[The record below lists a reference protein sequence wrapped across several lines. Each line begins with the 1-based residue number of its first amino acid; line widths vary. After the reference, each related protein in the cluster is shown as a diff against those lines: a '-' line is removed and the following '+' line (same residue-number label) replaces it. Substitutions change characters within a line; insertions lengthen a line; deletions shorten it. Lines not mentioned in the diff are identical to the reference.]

1 MGVVRKLA
9 ESGVGSPGDDPFFF
23 LMGEMIR
30 FDAQSVVRSSNRVVT
45 CRRIVAA
52 KNYCSVQYS
61 RLG

>member
-9 ESGVGSPGDDPFFF
+9 ESGVGSPGDDLIFF